1 MQQELVIGCHLSSS
15 KGYEAMARTA
25 QDIGANTF
33 AFFTR
38 NPRGG
43 ATKAIDPEDIKRFES
58 ACEEIGMGTI
68 VAHGSY
74 TINPCS
80 AKESVREFARVALDD
95 DLARMECTLGQY
107 FNMHPGSHTG
117 QGVEVGIEQIA
128 ETLNQVIT
136 ADQTTTL
143 LLETMAGKGSE
154 VGSTFEELA
163 AIRERMDH
171 PEKVGVCLD
180 TCHVWD
186 AGYDIKDDLDGVLD
200 EFDKLIGIDH
210 LKALHVNDSLNVCGA
225 HKDRHARIGEGEIG
239 ADALVRVVEHPA
251 LQGLP
256 CILETPNELDGYAK
270 EIAFF
275 RDAVRG

>member
-1 MQQELVIGCHLSSS
+1 MQDELIMGCHLSSS

-25 QDIGANTF
+25 ESIKANTF

-43 ATKAIDPEDIKRFES
+43 AAKAIDPEDIARFEI
-58 ACEEIGMGTI
+58 ACEQIGMGPI

-80 AKESVREFARVALDD
+80 AIESVREFALQALTD
-95 DLARMECTLGQY
+95 DLARMEFTPGQL

-117 QGVEVGIEQIA
+117 QGVEAGIEQIA

-136 ADQTTTL
+136 PEQTTTV
-143 LLETMAGKGSE
+143 LLETMSGKGSE
-154 VGSTFEELA
+154 VGGTFEQLA
-163 AIRERMDH
+163 AIRERIDH

-186 AGYDIKDDLDGVLD
+186 AGYDIVNDLDGVLD
-200 EFDKLIGIDH
+200 EFDRVIGLEH
-210 LKALHVNDSLNVCGA
+210 LRALHINDSLNDCGA
-225 HKDRHARIGEGEIG
+225 HKDRHARIGEGKIG
-239 ADALVRVVEHPA
+239 ADALVAVVDHPR
-251 LQGLP
+251 LRGLP
-256 CILETPNELDGYAK
+256 CILETPNELPGYAK

-275 RDAVRG
+275 RKNYR

>member
-1 MQQELVIGCHLSSS
+1 MSLHVWRSMMIWHAWS
-15 KGYEAMARTA
+15 
-25 QDIGANTF
+25 
-33 AFFTR
+33 TR
-38 NPRGG
+38 
-43 ATKAIDPEDIKRFES
+43 
-58 ACEEIGMGTI
+58 
-68 VAHGSY
+68 
-74 TINPCS
+74 
-80 AKESVREFARVALDD
+80 LDSTST
-95 DLARMECTLGQY
+95 C
-107 FNMHPGSHTG
+107 
-117 QGVEVGIEQIA
+117 IEQIA

-154 VGSTFEELA
+154 VGSTFKELA

-239 ADALVRVVEHPA
+239 ADTLVRVVKHPA

>member
-1 MQQELVIGCHLSSS
+1 
-15 KGYEAMARTA
+15 MARTA
-25 QDIGANTF
+25 ENIGANTF

-43 ATKAIDPEDIKRFES
+43 AAKAIDPEDIARFET
-58 ACEEIGMGTI
+58 ACEEIGMGPI

-80 AKESVREFARVALDD
+80 AKESVREFALQALTD
-95 DLARMECTLGQY
+95 DLARMEFTPNQL

-117 QGVEVGIEQIA
+117 QGVETGIEQIA
-128 ETLNQVIT
+128 ETLNRVI
-136 ADQTTTL
+136 APDQTTTL

-154 VGSTFEELA
+154 VGGRFEELA

-180 TCHVWD
+180 TCHIWD
-186 AGYDIKDDLDGVLD
+186 AGYDIKNDLDGVLD
-200 EFDKLIGIDH
+200 QFDRVIGLEH

-225 HKDRHARIGEGEIG
+225 KKDRHARIGEGEIG
-239 ADALVRVVEHPA
+239 AEALVRVLEHPA

-256 CILETPNELDGYAK
+256 AILETPNELPGYAK

-275 RDAVRG
+275 RDAVHS